1 MDPSLEAAGAPSWR
15 ARRPK
20 SFFVLATTL
29 AVFGYSTASSL
40 DDQVRYAEHARL
52 AAHSLL
58 IAIAVAGE
66 RLVAVGDRGVIVLS
80 DDRGASWAQADEVP
94 TQTLLTGVCFL
105 DAQHGIAVGHDEVIV
120 TSADG
125 GHHWQ
130 RTHYAPEAQRP
141 LLDVWCGSRGHAIA
155 VGAYSTYL
163 TTADAGANWKQ
174 VDFTPAPP
182 PKSAAAPAARG
193 EAAGEG
199 AAPGGGYHLNRIVSD
214 GGTRLY
220 IAAEA
225 GHLYASDDS
234 GGNWRSLASPYEGS
248 FFGVLPLEGA
258 AVLAFGL
265 RGNLYRSADGGS
277 SWQKIDTRTVAML
290 NGAARFAAKGV
301 AIVGLSG
308 VVLVSH
314 DGGHTFTLLQQADRA
329 GLSAVQTVAD
339 EHLAVVGEDGAK
351 LVSLVGGAVGAGAG
365 R

>member
-1 MDPSLEAAGAPSWR
+1 MHPSLEAAGAASCR
-15 ARRPK
+15 ARSPK
-20 SFFVLATTL
+20 SLFALAALLVLAD
-29 AVFGYSTASSL
+29 SSPAGEAPL
-40 DDQVRYAEHARL
+40 YAEHARL

-66 RLVAVGDRGVIVLS
+66 SLVAVGDRGVIVLS
-80 DDRGASWAQADEVP
+80 DDHGASWAQADEVP
-94 TQTLLTGVCFL
+94 TQALLTGVCFL

-125 GHHWQ
+125 GRHWQ

-141 LLDVWCGSRGHAIA
+141 LLDVWCGSQGHAIA

-163 TTADAGANWKQ
+163 TTADAGATWKQ
-174 VDFTPAPP
+174 VNFTPAPP
-182 PKSAAAPAARG
+182 AKSAAARAGRG
-193 EAAGEG
+193 ESAGEE
-199 AAPGGGYHLNRIVSD
+199 AVAGGGYHLNRIVSG
-214 GGTRLY
+214 GGTRLF
-220 IAAEA
+220 IAGEA

-248 FFGVLPLEGA
+248 FFGVLPLEGD

-265 RGNLYRSADGGS
+265 RGHLYRSADGGS
-277 SWQKIDTRTVAML
+277 SWEKIDTRTVAML
-290 NGAARFAAKGV
+290 NGAARFAADGV

-329 GLSAVQTVAD
+329 GLSAVLTVAD
-339 EHLAVVGEDGAK
+339 AHLAVVGEDGAK
-351 LVSLVGGAVGAGAG
+351 LVSLIGDAVSAGAG